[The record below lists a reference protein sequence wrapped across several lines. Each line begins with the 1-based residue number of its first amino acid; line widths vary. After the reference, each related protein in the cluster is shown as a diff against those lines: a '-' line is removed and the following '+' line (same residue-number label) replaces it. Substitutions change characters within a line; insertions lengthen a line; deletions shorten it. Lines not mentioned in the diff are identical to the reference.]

1 VKAVAYARFS
11 SDNQREESII
21 AQLRAIREY
30 AQQKGYTIIKEYT
43 DEARSAT
50 TDDRPAFLQM
60 IHDITSGL
68 LQVEVVLVHKLDR
81 FARNR
86 YDSAF
91 YRRELKKNGV
101 RLESVLE
108 PLDDSPESVILESV
122 LEGMAEYYSKNL
134 AREARKGM
142 KENAYECKHN
152 GGLPPLGY
160 DVDPETKKYVIN
172 EKEAE
177 AVRLIFQRVLE
188 GVSYTALAEELN
200 LKGYQTKAG
209 RPFNKN
215 SFTEILSNEKYK
227 GIYIWDRSR
236 AKVAGKRNNH
246 ESKPAEEIIRIPG
259 GVPAIV
265 EEEVFEAVQKMRAA
279 RKHKGAANKAKL
291 DYLLSG
297 KIFCGL
303 CESPYV
309 GDPGTTGKKLRQPTY
324 KCSRRKREKDCRN
337 KSIGKRAI
345 EAYVIQEI
353 KDRILSD
360 RAIPILA
367 SRIEEQYKTTIDKS
381 RREIDG
387 ITKEIIDTQK
397 KMDNLIAAIE
407 SGAVGLDLIGQ
418 KLREHKN
425 RLTRLEVL
433 KADLEQKLSLP
444 SFSREMIIRYLKL
457 ERKKAS
463 QPDGY
468 KALID
473 RYLDKVIVYPDEV
486 QVILKID
493 LDGDMSGGGGGSRT
507 PVRRCTHSSFYQD
520 SFRFTSRHRASRK
533 PDALRPA

>member
-1 VKAVAYARFS
+1 MKAVAYARFS

>member
-1 VKAVAYARFS
+1 MKAVAYARFS
-11 SDNQREESII
+11 SDNQREESIT
-21 AQLRAIREY
+21 AQLRAIRDY

-60 IHDITSGL
+60 IRDITSGL

-91 YRRELKKNGV
+91 YRRELKKGGV

-227 GIYIWDRSR
+227 GVYIWDRSR

-246 ESKPAEEIIRIPG
+246 ESKPEEEIIKIPG

-265 EEEVFEAVQKMRAA
+265 EEEVFHTVQKMRAA
-279 RKHKGAANKAKL
+279 RKYKGAANKAKL

-324 KCSRRKREKDCRN
+324 KCSRRKREKDCSN

-425 RLTRLEVL
+425 RLARLEVL

-444 SFSREMIIRYLKL
+444 DFSREMIINYLKA

-473 RYLDKVIVYPDEV
+473 RYLDKVIVYPEEI
-486 QVILKID
+486 QVVLKFD
-493 LDGDMSGGGGGSRT
+493 LDGDMSGGGGAHTFKSTIQIGNI
-507 PVRRCTHSSFYQD
+507 
-520 SFRFTSRHRASRK
+520 RHK
-533 PDALRPA
+533 L